1 MKYHLMEH
9 ESLREI
15 LKNRDDIKNQFIKQ
29 EKSLNDKKEKLFKN
43 RDVQKWGYQG
53 DVKDI
58 N

>member
-9 ESLREI
+9 ESFREI